1 MPHKIGFI
9 VCFCLISFKSFC
21 QNTTIPDSNFE
32 QALIDLGYDS
42 PPINGQVPTANI
54 NTVTDL
60 DLVSKNILDLTGIED
75 FKALTNLDC
84 SDNALTFLDVSQ
96 NTNITELYCSDNL
109 LTTIHIEN
117 TSNLQRLWCF
127 NNQLTNLDVSL
138 NRELISLRCE
148 NNILTNLDV
157 TNNTKLNILVC
168 EGNQISTLN
177 VSNNIGLSRLQ
188 CGNNIISNL
197 NIENNLNLTYL
208 SCDQNQISNLN
219 LQNNVR
225 LGVLICYENSIY
237 ELDLSNNTNLADLN
251 CSNNQLCYL
260 NLKNGNN
267 SNMTSVYFSGN
278 PDLNCVIVDN
288 LNDDRTDWMPDSFN
302 NYVQNINDC
311 NGFVPVDE
319 LEDVIGTSYTLPN
332 LVNGSYFTG
341 QNGTGITLNAGDII
355 TTSQTIYIYDET
367 ACFSNESS
375 FYVLI
380 TDDEYYI
387 PKYFTPNG
395 DGMHDVWKVIDNNNL
410 INNITIY
417 NRYGKLLKFLSSNT
431 SGWDGT
437 FNGQLMPTDSYWYV
451 IVLNNRDVLKGH
463 FALKR

>member
-1 MPHKIGFI
+1 M
-9 VCFCLISFKSFC
+9 L
-21 QNTTIPDSNFE
+21 
-32 QALIDLGYDS
+32 
-42 PPINGQVPTANI
+42 
-54 NTVTDL
+54 
-60 DLVSKNILDLTGIED
+60 
-75 FKALTNLDC
+75 
-84 SDNALTFLDVSQ
+84 
-96 NTNITELYCSDNL
+96 
-109 LTTIHIEN
+109 
-117 TSNLQRLWCF
+117 
-127 NNQLTNLDVSL
+127 
-138 NRELISLRCE
+138 
-148 NNILTNLDV
+148 
-157 TNNTKLNILVC
+157 
-168 EGNQISTLN
+168 
-177 VSNNIGLSRLQ
+177 
-188 CGNNIISNL
+188 
-197 NIENNLNLTYL
+197 
-208 SCDQNQISNLN
+208 
-219 LQNNVR
+219 
-225 LGVLICYENSIY
+225 
-237 ELDLSNNTNLADLN
+237 
-251 CSNNQLCYL
+251 
-260 NLKNGNN
+260 
-267 SNMTSVYFSGN
+267 
-278 PDLNCVIVDN
+278 
-288 LNDDRTDWMPDSFN
+288 

-451 IVLNNRDVLKGH
+451 IVLNNRNVLKGY